1 MHLASSYRDR
11 VAFANP
17 SFHMNG
23 LRGLGDDQT
32 DLQMPGTAPDA
43 TTVGYDAS
51 GNAISLTPVQQAI
64 MNAPSLVSAPGM
76 QPIIGANSLTPVQQ
90 AIMNAPAISP
100 TAPSPGWFGQ
110 ALTAVAGQAGAIA
123 QALNPRPI
131 IPTMINPATL
141 NPATNLPYGVTPY
154 GTGTYPMTTI
164 GYQNPALYN
173 PATGMPYGVSTSYAG
188 GNATYAIPG
197 ATAPTSNIIPF
208 LLVGAGALLLFAMMG
223 KG

>member
-23 LRGLGDDQT
+23 LMGLGDDQT
-32 DLQMPGTAPDA
+32 DLQMPGTAPA
-43 TTVGYDAS
+43 PIGYDAS
-51 GNAISLTPVQQAI
+51 GNPISLTPVQQAI

-76 QPIIGANSLTPVQQ
+76 QPIIGANDLTPIQQ
-90 AIMNAPAISP
+90 AILNAPSVSPASTNWGSAIAQ
-100 TAPSPGWFGQ
+100 TLVA
-110 ALTAVAGQAGAIA
+110 TAGQAGAIA

-131 IPTMINPATL
+131 IPPMINPATL
-141 NPATNLPYGVTPY
+141 NPLTNLPYGVTPY

-173 PATGMPYGVSTSYAG
+173 PASGMPYGVSTSYAG
-188 GNATYAIPG
+188 GNATYTIPG
-197 ATAPTSNIIPF
+197 TTTSISGVLPF
-208 LLVGAGALLLFAMMG
+208 ILLGGGALLLFALMG